1 MHARL
6 QSANAGAPT
15 DPALPTAATQA
26 SLPPSASLVSC
37 KLPTRWG
44 EFDLHGLVDAAT
56 GQEHAAMSLGRLDDG
71 APVLTRM
78 HSECL
83 SGDTLYS
90 LKCDCGAQLEAGLQ
104 AIADA
109 GRGVLLYLRQEG
121 RGIGLVNKI
130 RAYALQ
136 QAGADTVE
144 ANRLLGLPDD
154 ARDYGVAAEIL
165 RGLGVQQVRL
175 LTNNPAKVAAL
186 QRLGITV
193 AERVPLHTEPNA
205 YNRGYLQTKSRR
217 MGHYGPDDL
226 D

>member
-1 MHARL
+1 MNARHL
-6 QSANAGAPT
+6 PAAAGAP
-15 DPALPTAATQA
+15 AVTAADA
-26 SLPPSASLVSC
+26 PPSPAAGTLVSC
-37 KLPTRWG
+37 KLPTPWG
-44 EFDLHGLVDAAT
+44 EFDLHGLVDAKT
-56 GQEHAAMSLGRLDDG
+56 GQEHAAMSLGRLDDDE
-71 APVLTRM
+71 PVLTRM

-83 SGDTLYS
+83 TGDTLYS
-90 LKCDCGAQLEAGLQ
+90 LKCDCGEQLEAGLQ
-104 AIADA
+104 AIAEA

-154 ARDYGVAAEIL
+154 ARDYTIAAEM
-165 RGLGVQQVRL
+165 LGQLGIQRVRL
-175 LTNNPAKVAAL
+175 LTNNPAKVDAL
-186 QRLGITV
+186 QRLGIEV
-193 AERVPLHTEPNA
+193 VERVPLHTEPNA
-205 YNRGYLQTKSRR
+205 HNRGYLQTKSRR